1 MLTLADYLSKSGVTR
16 LAGGSK
22 ANEASDTAACY
33 LQVRESADCMGSEVE
48 YEVLNTM
55 LRGSIYLC
63 RDLLYSP
70 VAIDV
75 GLIGF

>member
-1 MLTLADYLSKSGVTR
+1 MLTLSDYPSKSGVTR
-16 LAGGSK
+16 LVGGSH
-22 ANEASDTAACY
+22 ANEASDIAACY
-33 LQVRESADCMGSEVE
+33 LQVREPEDCVGSEVKC
-48 YEVLNTM
+48 EVLSTM

-75 GLIGF
+75 GLIGL

>member
-1 MLTLADYLSKSGVTR
+1 MLTLADYPSKSGVTR
-16 LAGGSK
+16 LADVSN
-22 ANEASDTAACY
+22 ANEASDTGACY
-33 LQVRESADCMGSEVE
+33 LQVRGSADCMGSEVGC
-48 YEVLNTM
+48 EVLNAM

>member
-1 MLTLADYLSKSGVTR
+1 MLTLPDYPSKSGVTR
-16 LAGGSK
+16 LAGGSN
-22 ANEASDTAACY
+22 ANEASHIATCY
-33 LQVRESADCMGSEVE
+33 LQVRESEDCMGSEVE
-48 YEVLNTM
+48 RVVLNTM